1 MNFNE
6 VVYRIDESLKFGIK
20 PGLEKIQLLLD
31 CLGNPE
37 KDYKAIHVAGT
48 NGKGST
54 VALTSS
60 VLVEA
65 GYKVGVFTSP
75 HLKKITERFKIN
87 EVEISEKDF
96 AIIGEKVLNVI
107 DELAKSGHETPT
119 HFEVLTAMGF
129 LYFSMEKVDFAVIE
143 VGLGGRLDSTNVL
156 NPELCYITSISYD
169 HTDVLGDTIE
179 KIAVEKA
186 GIIKKDCLIAV
197 YPQSYKEAEEVIKK
211 KILKERA
218 NSVFTS
224 NDAGKIVKWDNKS
237 QTFDFKDNGHVIDNL
252 EIGLIGD
259 HQVKNASNVLN
270 GLLQLAKKF
279 DNIDEE
285 SIRRGFKNV
294 NWPCRLSVVPGKPLI
309 LADGAHNREG
319 LQSLA
324 DALDKYFADK
334 KKVLLIGMLKDK
346 EYRFAAEIFASR
358 FEYVITTE
366 ADSVRKL
373 GAEEFA
379 EVFREFCVSPERVL
393 AEADWEKA
401 VELTYQ
407 KAHDC
412 KCDMICISGS
422 LYITGYL
429 LDLMKEKISDK
440 KIERRDLLE
449 QEN

>member
-6 VVYRIDESLKFGIK
+6 VLYRIDESLKFGIK

-37 KDYKAIHVAGT
+37 KDFKAIHVAGT

-54 VALTSS
+54 VALASS

-75 HLKKITERFKIN
+75 HLKRITERFKIN
-87 EVEISEKDF
+87 EVEISENDF

-156 NPELCYITSISYD
+156 KPELCYITSISYD
-169 HTDVLGDTIE
+169 HTEVLGDTIE
-179 KIAVEKA
+179 KIAAEKA
-186 GIIKKDCLIAV
+186 GIIKKDCLVAV
-197 YPQSYKEAEEVIKK
+197 YPQTYKVAEEVIKE
-211 KILKERA
+211 KILREGA
-218 NSVFTS
+218 TAVFTS
-224 NDAGKIVKWDNKS
+224 NNAGNIVKWDIKS
-237 QTFDFKDNGHVIDNL
+237 QTFDFNDNGNIIENL
-252 EIGLIGD
+252 ELGLIGD

-270 GLLQLAKKF
+270 GLFVLAKKF
-279 DNIDEE
+279 DKIDEKA
-285 SIRRGFKNV
+285 IRRGFKNV
-294 NWPCRLSVVPGKPLI
+294 NWPCRLSVVTGEPLI

-324 DALDKYFADK
+324 DALDKYFPDN

-373 GAEEFA
+373 GAEEFS
-379 EVFREFCVSPERVL
+379 EVFREYSLSPERVL

-412 KCDMICISGS
+412 ECDMICISGS

-449 QEN
+449 KEN

>member
-6 VVYRIDESLKFGIK
+6 VLYRIDESLKFGIK

-37 KDYKAIHVAGT
+37 KDFKAIHVAGT

-87 EVEISEKDF
+87 EVEISEYDF

-107 DELAKSGHETPT
+107 DELAKNGHETPT

-169 HTDVLGDTIE
+169 HTEVLGDTIE
-179 KIAVEKA
+179 KIAAEKA
-186 GIIKKDCLIAV
+186 GIIKKDCLVSV
-197 YPQSYKEAEEVIKK
+197 YPQSFKVAEEVIKEK
-211 KILKERA
+211 LLEEGA
-218 NSVFTS
+218 TAVFTS
-224 NDAGKIVKWDNKS
+224 DAAGKIIKWDIKS
-237 QTFDFKDNGHVIDNL
+237 QIFNFEDNGNVINNL
-252 EIGLIGD
+252 ELGLIGD
-259 HQVKNASNVLN
+259 HQVKNAANVLN
-270 GLLQLAKKF
+270 GLFQLAKKF

-285 SIRRGFKNV
+285 AIRRGFKNV
-294 NWPCRLSVVPGKPLI
+294 NWPCRLSVAIGEPLI

-324 DALDKYFADK
+324 DALDKYFLNN

-346 EYRFAAEIFASR
+346 EYRFAAEIFADR
-358 FEYVITTE
+358 FEYAITTE

-379 EVFREFCVSPERVL
+379 EVFREYSISPERVL

-412 KCDMICISGS
+412 GCDMICISGS

-429 LDLMKEKISDK
+429 LDLMKKKILDK

-449 QEN
+449 KEN